1 MVTID
6 PAERLR
12 LIELGKLAMN
22 HFEKQRSFICDPAKD
37 MSDYEKENRALM
49 RIQNDARKLLVLG
62 DILGDDGKDFL
73 KLGKNA
79 AGFIFLLYNIETDH
93 QTMVKEL
100 VDLWTNLQTSTG
112 RCADII
118 YPAGWSPSETDSDS
132 AVDEE
137 WAAWCADFYLG
148 FGKGTGRRCTFC
160 GGITPLPKPLLFC
173 GGCKNIVYCDRTC
186 QVIDWKSGHKSS
198 CAKNEGG
205 KKECKEEEASG
216 EAA

>member
-49 RIQNDARKLLVLG
+49 RIQNDARKLLNAV
-62 DILGDDGKDFL
+62 DFL
-73 KLGKNA
+73 
-79 AGFIFLLYNIETDH
+79 FLLYNIETDH
-93 QTMVKEL
+93 QRMVKEL

-112 RCADII
+112 RCAEII
-118 YPAGWSPSETDSDS
+118 YPAGWSPSESDSDS

-160 GGITPLPKPLLFC
+160 GGSTPLPRPLLFC
-173 GGCKNIVYCDRTC
+173 GGCKNVVYCDRMC
-186 QVIDWKSGHKSS
+186 QVMDWKSGHKSS